1 MIIRQ
6 TEREESN
13 FFATSVHVLRFD
25 CFNTPPEKHLYNSDI
40 NWFPLASNCLQV
52 KELFQSRM
60 TRTGSLA
67 PSARQQRSRKSRQ
80 SPFEFFKKLK
90 GGKSKTVRVAFIYSY
105 DIALVSDVLDYD
117 RMKGKIV

>member
-1 MIIRQ
+1 M
-6 TEREESN
+6 
-13 FFATSVHVLRFD
+13 
-25 CFNTPPEKHLYNSDI
+25 YNSDI

-67 PSARQQRSRKSRQ
+67 PSARQQRQRSRKSRQ

>member
-1 MIIRQ
+1 M
-6 TEREESN
+6 
-13 FFATSVHVLRFD
+13 L
-25 CFNTPPEKHLYNSDI
+25 NSDK
-40 NWFPLASNCLQV
+40 NWFPPASNCLQV

-90 GGKSKTVRVAFIYSY
+90 GGKSKLVRVAFNLS
-105 DIALVSDVLDYD
+105 DDLALVSYVLDYNQ
-117 RMKGKIV
+117 MKGKIVLIMFVFMD

>member
-1 MIIRQ
+1 M
-6 TEREESN
+6 
-13 FFATSVHVLRFD
+13 
-25 CFNTPPEKHLYNSDI
+25 YNSDI

-117 RMKGKIV
+117 RMKGKNSLNNFH